1 MQKNKDFPVKI
12 LETEEKNDNLT
23 DRDRS
28 STPFKKTKNNN
39 EENYLY
45 ERFMRNKKSDKGK
58 DKSKSFKQNRKKNHK
73 NNDSIKTT
81 IDCRPKSKNNRKLK
95 EIKSKSKSNLIYN
108 TFQNE
113 DDQKPFLTIQDS
125 NREKFGNTLHK
136 NKSEYNNFTEA
147 NTGNKNSL
155 KKQHSEL
162 GDPNK
167 DIDLED
173 SDIEFNLKKNKKK
186 YHSKGKY
193 IKKKQ
198 KINLYYDP
206 LNPYLTN
213 WANSFLKIGYNVGLH
228 SNQNQDGVPILR
240 IQKLKPKVVLP
251 PIYKVKYNQFSETKN
266 NVNTKNE
273 QEMNLDYNKVAQKL
287 FSPSSTNY
295 NNFPRNKSKNSFL
308 TQLNMIE
315 NENNENNG
323 NKNEEREK
331 GQMNEGLKIETE
343 DNNKEDNQMKM
354 KEKDNKEKLDNK
366 NNNVNIAKES

>member
-1 MQKNKDFPVKI
+1 M
-12 LETEEKNDNLT
+12 
-23 DRDRS
+23 
-28 STPFKKTKNNN
+28 
-39 EENYLY
+39 
-45 ERFMRNKKSDKGK
+45 
-58 DKSKSFKQNRKKNHK
+58 
-73 NNDSIKTT
+73 
-81 IDCRPKSKNNRKLK
+81 
-95 EIKSKSKSNLIYN
+95 
-108 TFQNE
+108 
-113 DDQKPFLTIQDS
+113 
-125 NREKFGNTLHK
+125 
-136 NKSEYNNFTEA
+136 
-147 NTGNKNSL
+147 
-155 KKQHSEL
+155 
-162 GDPNK
+162 
-167 DIDLED
+167 
-173 SDIEFNLKKNKKK
+173 
-186 YHSKGKY
+186 
-193 IKKKQ
+193 
-198 KINLYYDP
+198 
-206 LNPYLTN
+206 TN

-266 NVNTKNE
+266 NVNSKNE

>member
-1 MQKNKDFPVKI
+1 MSDSEFHRVFI
-12 LETEEKNDNLT
+12 FC
-23 DRDRS
+23 DRDDEGNIS
-28 STPFKKTKNNN
+28 GLNPLN
-39 EENYLY
+39 
-45 ERFMRNKKSDKGK
+45 
-58 DKSKSFKQNRKKNHK
+58 
-73 NNDSIKTT
+73 
-81 IDCRPKSKNNRKLK
+81 
-95 EIKSKSKSNLIYN
+95 
-108 TFQNE
+108 FQAE
-113 DDQKPFLTIQDS
+113 T
-125 NREKFGNTLHK
+125 
-136 NKSEYNNFTEA
+136 A
-147 NTGNKNSL
+147 NSL
-155 KKQHSEL
+155 
-162 GDPNK
+162 
-167 DIDLED
+167 
-173 SDIEFNLKKNKKK
+173 
-186 YHSKGKY
+186 
-193 IKKKQ
+193 
-198 KINLYYDP
+198 
-206 LNPYLTN
+206 
-213 WANSFLKIGYNVGLH
+213 LKIGYNVGLH

-331 GQMNEGLKIETE
+331 VKLKISGQMNEGLKIETE